1 MYLDTFVSWFFKCL
15 IDHNRLE
22 KQNFNFMWDSW
33 WEILAPDASFA
44 VLGYD
49 LTTSPASGLTII
61 CVALH
66 MQFILFLIITIVVI
80 WLFMWY
86 DPAAIHDSHVVSFY
100 AIWQSPEELIELAH
114 KYYEESAVPKLVS
127 MDGSFHLM
135 LPLYWLICHA
145 TTSFSLFSGRWF
157 WLTWAFAGWWE
168 DINWFYAFKGP
179 ADAFSWA
186 CGII

>member
-1 MYLDTFVSWFFKCL
+1 MVLMSSQKKKPCKHCHHYALRYLCFMIFKCL
-15 IDHNRLE
+15 IDHDRPE

-33 WEILAPDASFA
+33 WDILVPDASFA

-80 WLFMWY
+80 WLLMWY

-135 LPLYWLICHA
+135 LPLYWLISHA
-145 TTSFSLFSGRWF
+145 TTSFFTVLRSLILAHLSFRRLMG
-157 WLTWAFAGWWE
+157 GH
-168 DINWFYAFKGP
+168 
-179 ADAFSWA
+179 
-186 CGII
+186 